1 MRISLPPPC
10 ILRMHIKK
18 RDVEFRADALNANLP
33 PSAKMWYDRNMRS
46 LIKKIIVIV
55 AVVLSVAGVVGVT
68 NSPVAFAAE
77 GDKLG
82 SCRTFLGMPSWDC
95 GVEDFENQDKLT
107 TNIIQI
113 ATNIFTDITV
123 ASAYLILGFVIYG
136 GYLYMT
142 AGGDPGKAATSRK
155 VLTRAFIGLAIVLLA
170 NVIVNG
176 IRIALVGSGQ
186 SLAGINRDAEF
197 ANVVFLNAINFAIA
211 ISSIVCVIFI
221 IIGGVNYMTSAGDS
235 SKLQKAKNTL
245 TYAIIG
251 LLIVGLAAV
260 ITAFVSNMIR
270 EAGKSTG
277 GEGAYINQTIIGKEI
292 NEK

>member
-1 MRISLPPPC
+1 
-10 ILRMHIKK
+10 MHIKK

-46 LIKKIIVIV
+46 LIKKIIVLI
-55 AVVLSVAGVVGVT
+55 AVIIASFVT
-68 NSPVAFAAE
+68 INITTPAPVYAKE
-77 GDKLG
+77 CSNEDY
-82 SCRTFLGMPSWDC
+82 SFLGLTPWYC
-95 GVEDFENQDKLT
+95 GVKDDPKSQDEIT

-176 IRIALVGSGQ
+176 IRIALVGEGT
-186 SLAGINRDAEF
+186 SLADVKEGAVT
-197 ANVVFLNAINFAIA
+197 ANDLFVNAINFAIA

>member
-1 MRISLPPPC
+1 M
-10 ILRMHIKK
+10 
-18 RDVEFRADALNANLP
+18 
-33 PSAKMWYDRNMRS
+33 
-46 LIKKIIVIV
+46 V

-68 NSPVAFAAE
+68 NSPVTFAAE
-77 GDKLG
+77 GETTTKEKVTD
-82 SCRTFLGMPSWDC
+82 CRPLLGMPSWDC
-95 GVEDFENQDKLT
+95 GTIKEPTDQNDIT
-107 TNIIQI
+107 MNIIQI

-176 IRIALVGSGQ
+176 IRIALVGENT
-186 SLAGINRDAEF
+186 SLADVKGFDANEL
-197 ANVVFLNAINFAIA
+197 FLNAINFAIA

-270 EAGKSTG
+270 EAGKTS
-277 GEGAYINQTIIGKEI
+277 YINETIIGKEI

>member
-1 MRISLPPPC
+1 
-10 ILRMHIKK
+10 MHIKK

-176 IRIALVGSGQ
+176 IRIALVGENT
-186 SLAGINRDAEF
+186 SLADVKGFDANEL
-197 ANVVFLNAINFAIA
+197 FLNAINFAIA

-270 EAGKSTG
+270 EAGKTS
-277 GEGAYINQTIIGKEI
+277 YINETIIGKEI